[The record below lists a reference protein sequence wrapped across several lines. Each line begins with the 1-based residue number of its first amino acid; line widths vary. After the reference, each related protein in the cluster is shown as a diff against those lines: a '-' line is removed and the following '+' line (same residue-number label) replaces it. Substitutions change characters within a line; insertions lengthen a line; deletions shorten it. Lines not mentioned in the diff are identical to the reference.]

1 MSESLIRYTLTQQEF
16 LSAYGSG
23 LARLE
28 NRRFWI
34 FGVVGLGVIAIALG
48 YWPLALI
55 FPMGVLLFYAWVR
68 VCALR
73 VFRRDDR
80 YSRDTSLSYSVEA
93 IVVET
98 GQGRNQT
105 RFEWDYFQVLRV
117 TRRVLVLE
125 TARQEMLIIPKR
137 AFIAP
142 DAMAAFLQVA
152 RAKIATAG

>member
-1 MSESLIRYTLTQQEF
+1 
-16 LSAYGSG
+16 
-23 LARLE
+23 
-28 NRRFWI
+28 
-34 FGVVGLGVIAIALG
+34 
-48 YWPLALI
+48 
-55 FPMGVLLFYAWVR
+55 
-68 VCALR
+68 

-98 GQGRNQT
+98 SQRRNQT
-105 RFEWDYFQVLRV
+105 RFEWDYFQDLRL